1 MISNSYRFNFL
12 ETQILIPKALYKWTQ
27 TTFQV
32 FSSTIFHPNTQFQQI
47 NCFPFVK
54 VLNCTAFSYKGYIS
68 IWNSLALLTPFQ
80 KFPLIFKNSA
90 QTPPPCSMSLLPN
103 HTNEFC
109 TSEYLITWRR
119 WHPTPVLLPGESLG
133 QRSLVGCLLWG
144 HTELDTTE
152 AT

>member
-1 MISNSYRFNFL
+1 MYTVQLLSAQTFSWFPILIDLISYRLSFWYL
-12 ETQILIPKALYKWTQ
+12 KPSTIWTQ

-32 FSSTIFHPNTQFQQI
+32 FSSTIFHPNTQFQQT

-90 QTPPPCSMSLLPN
+90 QTPPPCSTLLLPN
-103 HTNEFC
+103 HTNEFY
-109 TSEYLITWRR
+109 TSKYLITCRLSCIR
-119 WHPTPVLLPGESLG
+119 
-133 QRSLVGCLLWG
+133 
-144 HTELDTTE
+144 TEIFFFLSSPCE
-152 AT
+152 I